1 MITAISYVTVWV
13 LDQDRAKDF
22 YVNRLGFELRSDQ
35 DVGTFR
41 WLTVAPR
48 GQDVCYV
55 LIKIGP
61 NPMMDDAAVTALRS
75 LVEKGIMAPG
85 ALATDDIQ
93 GTYAELLKRGV
104 KFLSPPEERPYGIE
118 ATFLDD
124 SGNRFSLAQRRR

>member
-1 MITAISYVTVWV
+1 MITAISFVTVWV
-13 LDQDRAKDF
+13 LDQERAKDF

-35 DVGTFR
+35 DLGGFR

-48 GQDVCYV
+48 GSDVAYV
-55 LIKIGP
+55 LIQIGP
-61 NPMMDDAAVTALRS
+61 NPMMDDAAVTALRG

-93 GTYAELLKRGV
+93 ETYVELLKRGV
-104 KFLSPPEERPYGIE
+104 KFLAPPQERPYGIE
-118 ATFLDD
+118 ATFSDD